1 MTVLENA
8 VLRQMESEA
17 HNANDNAG
25 LPASWAQQDPVLRD
39 LWAQNVTP
47 DEIGNRLGRSVAAVM
62 TRAARLG
69 LPRRSSP
76 GRKPLV
82 RTAGA
87 ATTPR
92 QRPAR
97 AFTQEMF
104 KDVLGPNAARAM
116 RTCLMCVHPFQSA
129 GSHNRICPKC
139 KGSPDYE
146 AGNRIA
152 DIDLY

>member
-1 MTVLENA
+1 MTVLEAA
-8 VLRQMESEA
+8 VTRPAEA
-17 HNANDNAG
+17 EAFNANDNAG
-25 LPASWAQQDPVLRD
+25 LPASWSHQDPILRD
-39 LWAQNVTP
+39 LWAQNATP
-47 DEIGNRLGRSVAAVM
+47 DQIAARLGRSVAAIM

-69 LPRRSSP
+69 LPRRAAP
-76 GRKPLV
+76 GRKALV
-82 RTAGA
+82 RTAGTVV
-87 ATTPR
+87 ATR

-116 RTCLMCVHPFQSA
+116 RTCLMCINPFQSA

-146 AGNRIA
+146 AGNRLG